1 MTTADRSIATPIS
14 LLPPRKSV
22 LSRFLR
28 WEWFLVLLIVLV
40 VIANS
45 QLSPYFLDVRNLF
58 RASSDFL
65 EIGLMMLPM
74 VLIIVTGNV
83 DLAVAS
89 TLGMTASFMGLL
101 FNNGLNIWIAAGA
114 ALGLGT
120 LAGLLNGYLISRLK
134 VPALVITLG
143 TYAFYRG
150 LAYVMLGDQAAR
162 GYPESFTYL
171 GQGTLPGTPIPFA
184 LVIFLLLA
192 VVFGLVLHKTAF
204 GRYLYAIGS
213 NQDAVIYSGISVP
226 RVKIIIFMVSGL
238 MAALAGL
245 VLAARYGSTRPD
257 IGTGLELAV
266 ITAVVLGGVDING
279 GKGTMIGAILALLLV
294 GLDALWHGPV
304 EHSRP
309 GAEHRHWHPVDPV
322 DLAAKP
328 ATDYSGAA
336 RQLESPHTD
345 RDCGGRRHR
354 DRVWLVLLL
363 VARCR
368 DFVVIRQPAIE
379 RLNRSRRWRQSRNP
393 TSPPSIHIDRS
404 SSRTHQSNK
413 EQEHEDSTWYD
424 PDDCRVID
432 QPAAQRV
439 RYAGHTGT
447 GADAARATRSAGST
461 HWRRQDLRAGSQEP
475 GQSVF

>member
-1 MTTADRSIATPIS
+1 MTTTDRSVSTPIS
-14 LLPPRKSV
+14 LLPPRRST

-28 WEWFLVLLIVLV
+28 WEWFLVLLIALV
-40 VIANS
+40 TIANS

-74 VLIIVTGNV
+74 VLIIITGNV

-114 ALGLGT
+114 ALLLGT
-120 LAGLLNGYLISRLK
+120 LAGLK

-184 LVIFLLLA
+184 LVIFLVLA

-204 GRYLYAIGS
+204 GRYLYAIGN
-213 NQDAVIYSGISVP
+213 NQDAVIYSGISVS

-279 GKGTMIGAILALLLV
+279 GKGTMIGAILSLLLI
-294 GLDALWHGPV
+294 GLLRFGMGLLNVQGQVQSIAIGILLILSILLPNLPQIIRAQRTTWNRRTLIGTAL
-304 EHSRP
+304 
-309 GAEHRHWHPVDPV
+309 A
-322 DLAAKP
+322 
-328 ATDYSGAA
+328 
-336 RQLESPHTD
+336 
-345 RDCGGRRHR
+345 
-354 DRVWLVLLL
+354 
-363 VARCR
+363 
-368 DFVVIRQPAIE
+368 VVIAIVFVWFFFW
-379 RLNRSRRWRQSRNP
+379 SRAAV
-393 TSPPSIHIDRS
+393 TS
-404 SSRTHQSNK
+404 
-413 EQEHEDSTWYD
+413 
-424 PDDCRVID
+424 
-432 QPAAQRV
+432 
-439 RYAGHTGT
+439 
-447 GADAARATRSAGST
+447 
-461 HWRRQDLRAGSQEP
+461 LL
-475 GQSVF
+475 

>member
-14 LLPPRKSV
+14 LRPPRKSV

-74 VLIIVTGNV
+74 VLIIITGNV

-162 GYPESFTYL
+162 GYPEAFTYL
-171 GQGTLPGTPIPFA
+171 GQGTLP
-184 LVIFLLLA
+184 
-192 VVFGLVLHKTAF
+192 
-204 GRYLYAIGS
+204 
-213 NQDAVIYSGISVP
+213 
-226 RVKIIIFMVSGL
+226 
-238 MAALAGL
+238 
-245 VLAARYGSTRPD
+245 
-257 IGTGLELAV
+257 
-266 ITAVVLGGVDING
+266 
-279 GKGTMIGAILALLLV
+279 
-294 GLDALWHGPV
+294 
-304 EHSRP
+304 
-309 GAEHRHWHPVDPV
+309 
-322 DLAAKP
+322 
-328 ATDYSGAA
+328 
-336 RQLESPHTD
+336 
-345 RDCGGRRHR
+345 
-354 DRVWLVLLL
+354 
-363 VARCR
+363 
-368 DFVVIRQPAIE
+368 
-379 RLNRSRRWRQSRNP
+379 
-393 TSPPSIHIDRS
+393 
-404 SSRTHQSNK
+404 
-413 EQEHEDSTWYD
+413 
-424 PDDCRVID
+424 
-432 QPAAQRV
+432 
-439 RYAGHTGT
+439 
-447 GADAARATRSAGST
+447 
-461 HWRRQDLRAGSQEP
+461 
-475 GQSVF
+475 

>member
-1 MTTADRSIATPIS
+1 MTTSDRTISTPIS
-14 LLPPRKSV
+14 LQPPRKSI
-22 LSRFLR
+22 LARFMR
-28 WEWFLVLLIVLV
+28 WEWFLVALILLIVMV
-40 VIANS
+40 NS
-45 QLSPYFLDVRNLF
+45 GLSPYFLNVDNLF

-89 TLGMTASFMGLL
+89 TLGLTASFMGLL
-101 FNNGLNIWIAAGA
+101 FNTGVNIWIAAGA
-114 ALGLGT
+114 ALLLGT
-120 LAGLLNGYLISRLK
+120 LAGLLSGYLISRLR

-162 GYPESFTYL
+162 DYPDAFTYL

-226 RVKIIIFMVSGL
+226 RVKVIIFMVSGL

-257 IGTGLELAV
+257 IGTGLELTV
-266 ITAVVLGGVDING
+266 ITVVVLGGVDING

-294 GLDALWHGPV
+294 GLLRFGM
-304 EHSRP
+304 
-309 GAEHRHWHPVDPV
+309 G
-322 DLAAKP
+322 
-328 ATDYSGAA
+328 
-336 RQLESPHTD
+336 
-345 RDCGGRRHR
+345 
-354 DRVWLVLLL
+354 LLNIQGQ
-363 VARCR
+363 VQS
-368 DFVVIRQPAIE
+368 IAIGI
-379 RLNRSRRWRQSRNP
+379 LLIL
-393 TSPPSIHIDRS
+393 SILLPNLPQIVR
-404 SSRTHQSNK
+404 
-413 EQEHEDSTWYD
+413 
-424 PDDCRVID
+424 
-432 QPAAQRV
+432 AQRV
-439 RYAGHTGT
+439 TWNRRTLIWI
-447 GADAARATRSAGST
+447 AAAVIIAIVFGWFFFWSRAAVTS
-461 HWRRQDLRAGSQEP
+461 LL
-475 GQSVF
+475 